1 MRLGVVFPQTEIGA
15 DPAGV
20 RAYAQAVAE
29 LGFDH
34 LLIYDHVLGADPA
47 GHPGFSGPYT
57 SESLFHEPFVLF
69 GYLAAIAPS
78 LELVT
83 GIVILPQRQT
93 ALVAKQAAEVDILT
107 GGRFRLGSGRAG
119 TRSSTRRS
127 GRTSPTAARRMEE
140 QIELLR
146 RLWQEP
152 VLDFEGRDHTIT
164 AAGLNP
170 LPVQR
175 PIPIWIGGSSEA
187 ALRRIA
193 RLGDG
198 WFPIERPGARGRL
211 GLDARADA
219 RMAARGGAR
228 PRRPR
233 HRAAHQRV
241 RRGTPDDWHAEAEEW
256 RALGATHLSVDTMRG
271 GLYGADAHVERL
283 AACERRVR
291 ELAGRAARPAI
302 VNHAVPWRGHTTA
315 RCR

>member
-1 MRLGVVFPQTEIGA
+1 VHLGVVFPQTEIGA

-20 RAYAQAVAE
+20 RAYAEAVEE

-34 LLIYDHVLGADPA
+34 LLTYDHVLGADPA

-57 SESLFHEPFVLF
+57 AESLFHEPFVLF
-69 GYLAAIAPS
+69 GYLAAIAPK

-107 GGRFRLGSGRAG
+107 GGRFRLGVGQGWNPVEFEALGMDFGDR
-119 TRSSTRRS
+119 
-127 GRTSPTAARRMEE
+127 ARRMEE

-187 ALRRIA
+187 ALKRIA
-193 RLGDG
+193 QLGDG
-198 WFPIERPGARGRL
+198 WFPMNGRALDGDWVRTIERMR
-211 GLDARADA
+211 
-219 RMAARGGAR
+219 
-228 PRRPR
+228 
-233 HRAAHQRV
+233 
-241 RRGTPDDWHAEAEEW
+241 EW
-256 RALGATHLSVDTMRG
+256 RAAAGRDPDDLGIEARINASSGSPEDWRRQADEWRSLGATYLAVETMRG
-271 GLYGADAHVERL
+271 GLSGPQAHIERL
-283 AACERRVR
+283 VVAYDA
-291 ELAGRAARPAI
+291 LAG
-302 VNHAVPWRGHTTA
+302 
-315 RCR
+315 